1 MTFQKSEE
9 SKNKKYMKLIN
20 KIIGVGMLAA
30 VALTSCSEDGLKTP
44 TQSSFDESV
53 VFSNYTLAEYNVFG
67 IYEVFGHTNCHRGR
81 YLPWYG
87 FNTDIELYNNTTA
100 DEKSSIARYS
110 MTATNSQ
117 LNLSNGPYNE
127 LMGGIERANLC
138 VKGLRQYGNVSADP
152 QMAELLG
159 EALTAR
165 ALLYTELLK
174 AYGEV
179 PARFEPIN
187 AETIY
192 LNKSDKDV
200 IFKQILSDL
209 EEAFDYMKWPLQ
221 SKITATA
228 DRPSL
233 AFAKGLYARLALMA
247 SGYSLRPD
255 EGAVGTGNTGTV
267 RLSNDPEL
275 QKEVL
280 YPKALAA
287 LKDVIENSGLSLMDY
302 TQLWKEFNAMDVTAG
317 KEVIYVI
324 PSSDTRGRWNY
335 TFAIRTEGNPEWSQG
350 PTSNRGGTAGPI
362 PTLYWKYEPQDVR
375 RSMSCVNWKWTLGKD
390 GKNVQV
396 PAGPNNWYFGK
407 FRLEWQTKVA
417 YNGGNDDG
425 IKPIYMRYSDI
436 LLMAA
441 EIANDPACGQRDE
454 SFAKKCLLE
463 VRKRAYK
470 GNDSMA
476 EDYVNALGGQENIF
490 NAIVDERA
498 LEFVGEMLRKSDL
511 IRWNLLKKKM
521 DEAKAELKAW
531 MDNAGK
537 EYGPGLWYRYGS
549 DGSIEMYG
557 AEVGQKITKDT
568 APEGEGWMVYTV
580 KDEEIEKVSTYFKFT
595 SEETGAYSE
604 SAQEKLDSFY
614 DLDPDTRQWWPIP
627 MATIDLSNGT
637 LFNDYNY

>member
-1 MTFQKSEE
+1 
-9 SKNKKYMKLIN
+9 MKLIN
-20 KIIGVGMLAA
+20 KIIGVGMLAT

-53 VFSNYTLAEYNVFG
+53 VYSNYTLAEYNVFG

-87 FNTDIELYNNTTA
+87 FNTDIELYNNTDS
-100 DEKSSIARYS
+100 DEKSEIARYS
-110 MTATNSQ
+110 VKANNGQ
-117 LNLSNGPYNE
+117 LNLANGPYNE
-127 LMGGIERANLC
+127 LMAGIERANLAIR
-138 VKGLRQYGNVSADP
+138 GIRQYGKPESNA

-187 AETIY
+187 SETIY
-192 LNKSDKDV
+192 MNKSEKDV
-200 IFKQILSDL
+200 IFKQLLADL
-209 EEAFDYMKWPLQ
+209 EEAFGYMKWPLQ
-221 SKITATA
+221 SKVTATT

-247 SGYSLRPD
+247 SGYSLRPAD
-255 EGAVGTGNTGTV
+255 GAVGTGDAGSV
-267 RLSNDPEL
+267 RLSVDSDL
-275 QKEVL
+275 QKDVL

-287 LKDVIENSGLSLMDY
+287 LKDVITNSGLSLMDY
-302 TQLWKEFNAMDVTAG
+302 TQLWKDFNNMDITAG

-335 TFAIRTEGNPEWSQG
+335 TFAIRTEGNPEWTQG

-362 PTLYWKYEPQDVR
+362 PTLYWKYGKEDVR
-375 RSMSCVNWKWTLGKD
+375 RDMSCVNWKWVLGPN
-390 GKNVQV
+390 GKNIQI
-396 PAGPNNWYFGK
+396 PAGPNDWYFGK
-407 FRLEWQTKVA
+407 FRLEWQNKVP

-425 IKPIYMRYSDI
+425 IKPIYMRYADI

-454 SFAKKCLLE
+454 TFAKNCLLE

-470 GNDSMA
+470 GNESLA
-476 EDYVNALGGQENIF
+476 TAYVNGLSGQTAIF

-498 LEFVGEMLRKSDL
+498 FEFVGEMLRKNDL
-511 IRWNLLKKKM
+511 IRWNLLKTKM
-521 DEAKAELKAW
+521 DEAKAELKTW
-531 MDNAGK
+531 MDNAGTSF
-537 EYGPGLWYRYGS
+537 GPAVWYKYAA
-549 DGSIEMYG
+549 DGSIVTYG
-557 AEVGQKITKDT
+557 YNELSTT
-568 APEGEGWMVYTV
+568 SEAPAGDGWQCYTNSGGA
-580 KDEEIEKVSTYFKFT
+580 VSTYFKFT
-595 SEETGAYSE
+595 SEETGTYSE
-604 SAQEKLDSFY
+604 SAQKKLASFY
-614 DLDPDTRQWWPIP
+614 DNDPDTRQWWPIP
-627 MATIDLSNGT
+627 EATLVNSQGT
-637 LFNDYNY
+637 LFNDYGF

>member
-1 MTFQKSEE
+1 
-9 SKNKKYMKLIN
+9 MKLIN
-20 KIIGVGMLAA
+20 KILLGVGMLATA
-30 VALTSCSEDGLKTP
+30 SLTSCEDGLTTP

-87 FNTDIELYNNTTA
+87 FNTDIELYNNTTV
-100 DEKSSIARYS
+100 DEKSDIARYS
-110 MTATNSQ
+110 VTATNGQ
-117 LNLSNGPYNE
+117 LNLANGPYNE
-127 LMGGIERANLC
+127 LMGGIERANLAIR
-138 VKGLRQYGNVSADP
+138 GIRQYGNPQSDA

-159 EALTAR
+159 EALCAR

-179 PARFEPIN
+179 PARFEPIGP
-187 AETIY
+187 ETIY

-200 IFKQILSDL
+200 IYKQLLADL
-209 EEAFDYMKWPLQ
+209 EESFGYMKWPGK
-221 SKITATA
+221 SANTANT

-247 SGYSLRPD
+247 SGYSRRPE
-255 EGAVGTGNTGTV
+255 EGAVGTGTAGTV
-267 RLSNDPEL
+267 RLSTDPDL

-287 LKDVIENSGLSLMDY
+287 LKDVIDDSGLSLMDY
-302 TQLWKEFNAMDVTAG
+302 TQLWKEFNNMDITAG

-335 TFAIRTEGNPEWSQG
+335 TFAIRTEGNPAWSQG
-350 PTSNRGGTAGPI
+350 PTSSRGGTAGPV

-375 RSMSCVNWKWTLGKD
+375 REISCVNWKWVLGTNNT
-390 GKNVQV
+390 NVAV
-396 PAGPNNWYFGK
+396 PAGPNDWYFGK
-407 FRLEWQTKVA
+407 FRLEWQNKVP

-425 IKPIYMRYSDI
+425 IKPVYMRYADI

-441 EIANDPACGQRDE
+441 EIANDPACGERDE
-454 SFAKKCLLE
+454 AFAKKCLLE

-470 GNDSMA
+470 GNEGMA
-476 EDYVNALGGQENIF
+476 TSYVNGLSGQTAIF

-521 DEAKAELKAW
+521 DESKAELKAW
-531 MDNAGK
+531 MDNAGNNF
-537 EYGPGLWYRYGS
+537 GPAVWYRYAA
-549 DGSIEMYG
+549 DGSIELYG
-557 AEVGQKITKDT
+557 YNEKSTTDT
-568 APEGEGWMVYTV
+568 APAGEGWNCYTNSSGA
-580 KDEEIEKVSTYFKFT
+580 VSTYFKFI
-595 SEETGAYSE
+595 SEETGTYSE
-604 SAQEKLDSFY
+604 SAQKKLDSFY
-614 DLDPDTRQWWPIP
+614 NNDPDTKQWWPIP
-627 MATIDLSNGT
+627 EATLTNSQGT
-637 LFNDYNY
+637 LFNDYGF